1 MIRRSPNSSHPEGFR
16 RWRSGA
22 DRETSSGLSREAD
35 FKSLWRRWVK
45 TAGGADLRSLA
56 LLRISYGF
64 LILSDLLIRAT
75 GLTAHYTDQ
84 GVLPRE
90 LLYRIGHP
98 FDYSIHA
105 LGGTTASVACVF
117 ILNAV
122 AAGALLL
129 GWKTRW
135 ATLVCWVMMVSLHN
149 RNFALQNGG
158 DNWMSLVLFWA
169 LFLPWGEKWSVD
181 SWGRQATPNE
191 LPPTPATW
199 GLAYQIFIVYWVA
212 GIFKTGPT
220 WWVDG
225 TAIQFSLQLNQWSG
239 KWAHLP
245 LMFPE
250 VLRLM
255 TFAILFFELFGPPLF
270 FSPWRTGP
278 VRTLMVLCFMSFHLG
293 LGIFL
298 EIGLFPWVGLLTVAS
313 LFPTWAWKRRPWRWL
328 EALLDR
334 VWGGL
339 ECRFG
344 KKLKGDEQRL
354 ELSRSER
361 WLLNFCLLYITIW
374 CGATF
379 SQRIWLPPQA
389 RIPGYFFALDQYW
402 ALFAPRH
409 PRPSRLAGRR
419 RCARR
424 RNLGGSLLGR
434 GASLGRPLILQ

>member
-1 MIRRSPNSSHPEGFR
+1 
-16 RWRSGA
+16 
-22 DRETSSGLSREAD
+22 
-35 FKSLWRRWVK
+35 
-45 TAGGADLRSLA
+45 
-56 LLRISYGF
+56 
-64 LILSDLLIRAT
+64 
-75 GLTAHYTDQ
+75 
-84 GVLPRE
+84 
-90 LLYRIGHP
+90 
-98 FDYSIHA
+98 
-105 LGGTTASVACVF
+105 
-117 ILNAV
+117 
-122 AAGALLL
+122 
-129 GWKTRW
+129 
-135 ATLVCWVMMVSLHN
+135 
-149 RNFALQNGG
+149 
-158 DNWMSLVLFWA
+158 MSLVLFWA

-181 SWGRQATPNE
+181 SWGREATPDE
-191 LPPTPATW
+191 VPPTPATW

-220 WWVDG
+220 CGSDG

-255 TFAILFFELFGPPLF
+255 TFVILFVELFGPPLF

-313 LFPTWAWKRRPWRWL
+313 LFPTWAWERRPWRWL

-334 VWGGL
+334 IWGGL
-339 ECRFG
+339 ERRFN
-344 KKLKGDEQRL
+344 KKLKGDERSL
-354 ELSRSER
+354 ELSRPER

-374 CGATF
+374 CSATF

-402 ALFAPRH
+402 ALFAPDTPDHHGWLVAEGVLEDGTSVDLYWGGSPRWAG
-409 PRPSRLAGRR
+409 PSSSSEYPNQRWKRLTVTVALENGAPLRPSFIRYLAAQYQNHHPDSPKLVRVHLYW
-419 RCARR
+419 ASQPSTV
-424 RNLGGSLLGR
+424 NFEEVPISKLHLLD
-434 GASLGRPLILQ
+434 LELP